1 MPNTTTFAVVA
12 GSGEFPFDMLRYDC
26 CYPLDCT
33 DAKQLEEDKFDY
45 RFVIVARDKEG
56 EFHPERWKSFTW
68 RVVGHSKDKTAI
80 ELLKVSCIQ
89 ELNEKKKEAADAK

>member
-1 MPNTTTFAVVA
+1 MSNEAAFAVVA
-12 GSGEFPFDMLRYDC
+12 GSGEFPFDMLRYDH

-33 DAKQLEEDKFDY
+33 DAEQLAEDKFDY
-45 RFVIVARDKEG
+45 RFVIVARDGG

-68 RVVGHSKDKTAI
+68 RLVGQSKHRAAI

-89 ELNEKKKEAADAK
+89 KSKEGEKNGTS